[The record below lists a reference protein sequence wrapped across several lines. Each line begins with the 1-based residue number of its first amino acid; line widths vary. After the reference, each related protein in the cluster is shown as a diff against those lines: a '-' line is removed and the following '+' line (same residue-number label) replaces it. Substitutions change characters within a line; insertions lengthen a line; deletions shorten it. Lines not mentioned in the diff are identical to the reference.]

1 LNAGVCAG
9 DEEGEMELNRESCVP
24 CTKGGPPMPRDEAQA
39 LLEAV
44 PAWSLSGDQEVDSL
58 HRRFSFPDFKAAIA
72 FVNRMA
78 DVAEVEGHH
87 PDFSVHY
94 RLVDV
99 ELSTHDVGGLSR
111 NDFILAAKIDKIA
124 EGSFRHDS

>member
-1 LNAGVCAG
+1 
-9 DEEGEMELNRESCVP
+9 MELNRESCVP
-24 CTKGGPPMPRDEAQA
+24 CTKGGPPMPRDEARA
-39 LLEAV
+39 LLASI
-44 PAWSLSGDQEVDSL
+44 PAWSLSDGAGDEQHVDTL
-58 HRRFSFPDFKAAIA
+58 QRRFSFPDFKAAMA

-94 RLVDV
+94 RLVEV

-111 NDFILAAKIDKIA
+111 NDFILAAKIDRVFDKLA
-124 EGSFRHDS
+124 EAPPRRDS

>member
-1 LNAGVCAG
+1 
-9 DEEGEMELNRESCVP
+9 MELNRESCVP

-39 LLEAV
+39 LLGSV
-44 PAWSLSGDQEVDSL
+44 PEWSLSENPNDDQHVDTL
-58 HRRFSFPDFKAAIA
+58 QRRFSFADFKAAMA

-78 DVAEVEGHH
+78 DVAETEGHH

-111 NDFILAAKIDKIA
+111 NDFILAAKINKVFDNIDEA
-124 EGSFRHDS
+124 SFRRDS